1 MELNDLPDCP
11 VETTLKMMGGK
22 WKVLIIRDL
31 LSGTK
36 RFGELKKA
44 LGTIT
49 QKVLTTNLREMEESG
64 LVNRKVYNQIPPKVE
79 YTLTDLGYSL
89 GGILDSMADWGS
101 AYKEFLKLLKKNQ
114 SKGGTIV

>member
-1 MELNDLPDCP
+1 MELKEFPQCP
-11 VETTLKMMGGK
+11 VETTLKLLSNK

-31 LSGTK
+31 LNGTK

-49 QKVLTTNLREMEESG
+49 QKVLTTNLRDMEEYG
-64 LVNRKVYNQIPPKVE
+64 LVARKVYAQIPPKVE
-79 YTLTDLGYSL
+79 YTLTDIGYSL

-101 AYKEFLKLLKKNQ
+101 GYKEYLKLIEKQKR
-114 SKGGTIV
+114 K

>member
-1 MELNDLPDCP
+1 MELKELPKCP
-11 VETTLKMMGGK
+11 VETTLKLLSNK

-31 LSGTK
+31 LSGTR

-49 QKVLTTNLREMEESG
+49 QKVLTTNLRDMEESG
-64 LVNRKVYNQIPPKVE
+64 LVIRKVYSELPPRVE
-79 YTLTDLGYSL
+79 YTLTDIGYSL

-101 AYKEFLKLLKKNQ
+101 GYKQYLKLI
-114 SKGGTIV
+114 SK